1 MKLDKTKNSINDE
14 TSDKWNYC
22 DQDMQDNYYILLLN
36 LILKISSNN
45 QVIAISY
52 YNINCVQFSSLE
64 DYLYEMK
71 E

>member
-1 MKLDKTKNSINDE
+1 MKLDKTKNFINDE

-45 QVIAISY
+45 KVIAIFY
-52 YNINCVQFSSLE
+52 YNINCDQFSSLE
-64 DYLYEMK
+64 DYLCEMK